1 VKKSVL
7 RKRRCRDPADWRRR
21 RRNQARFTHRDLSV
35 AELHG
40 NLTIQPIDST
50 MLERSDDCDALD
62 NLHACL
68 LLADAMT
75 GDALKQIQ
83 YQYRQPV
90 RNQYYHQNQRII
102 APNDGDAALY

>member
-1 VKKSVL
+1 MLPGGWGVKKSVL
-7 RKRRCRDPADWRRR
+7 RKRRCRNPADWR

-50 MLERSDDCDALD
+50 MLRRSDDCDGLD

-68 LLADAMT
+68 CLADAMT

-83 YQYRQPV
+83 Y
-90 RNQYYHQNQRII
+90 
-102 APNDGDAALY
+102 